1 VPLLVLCLAIGIYPK
16 PLIDFVKPDVQ
27 ALARLY
33 DARRVEQNSQPVALS
48 QTAAAPMTG
57 EVSR

>member
-1 VPLLVLCLAIGIYPK
+1 VLCLAIGIYPK